1 MGRVLLAHLSP
12 EGLEAVLPRIE
23 FTSFTEKTITSVGK
37 LRQALAT
44 VRREGYAIVDQ
55 ELELGLRSM
64 AVPLIGSAGR
74 VVAAINVGAHGQ
86 RVSLQD
92 MQTRFLPYLRAAAQ
106 ELSLLVR

>member
-1 MGRVLLAHLSP
+1 
-12 EGLEAVLPRIE
+12 
-23 FTSFTEKTITSVGK
+23 
-37 LRQALAT
+37 
-44 VRREGYAIVDQ
+44 
-55 ELELGLRSM
+55 M